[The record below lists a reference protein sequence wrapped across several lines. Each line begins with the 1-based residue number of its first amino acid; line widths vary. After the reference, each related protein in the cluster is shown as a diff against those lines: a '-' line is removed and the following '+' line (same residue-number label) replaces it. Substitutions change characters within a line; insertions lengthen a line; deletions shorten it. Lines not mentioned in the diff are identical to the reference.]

1 MDPKEKGAR
10 AEERAGEGGDE
21 LDLQIN
27 ELEELTVPLK
37 WACVCSTTCK
47 CTSSSC
53 AGWSFSGDA

>member
-1 MDPKEKGAR
+1 MDATKSGAR
-10 AEERAGEGGDE
+10 AEELTGEGIDD

-47 CTSSSC
+47 CTTSSC
-53 AGWSFSGDA
+53 AGWSFNE